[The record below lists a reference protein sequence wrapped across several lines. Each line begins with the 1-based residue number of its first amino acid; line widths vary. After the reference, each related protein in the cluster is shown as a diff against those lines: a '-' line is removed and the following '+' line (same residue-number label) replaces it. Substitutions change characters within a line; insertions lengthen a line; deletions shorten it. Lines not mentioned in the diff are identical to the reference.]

1 MPVSCFL
8 ADMAPLWRC
17 EFHSGECTMMKNVG
31 TIDRALRIIVGLAL
45 LAFAF
50 GLIGKGS
57 AYAWLG
63 WIGIVPLLTAAIGNC
78 PLYSI
83 LGLSTCPLNRG

>member
-1 MPVSCFL
+1 MCFL
-8 ADMAPLWRC
+8 AGMAPLWRR
-17 EFHSGECTMMKNVG
+17 EFHSGESTMTKNVG

-63 WIGIVPLLTAAIGNC
+63 WIGIVPLLTAAIGFC
-78 PLYSI
+78 PLYPLI
-83 LGLSTCPLNRG
+83 GLNTCSMDKK